1 MARANTYASSAP
13 DVYFYPDRKW
23 HGALA
28 GVSYTFLKDVVSQI
42 DARNSIYYMA
52 AGNYPAMMDENV
64 GQGCRLRTICPSW
77 WIKRRPAIQAKYIS
91 NSNFSEESLAVLI
104 EPDSYRE

>member
-1 MARANTYASSAP
+1 VLGEAARLGGAMARANTYASSAP

-23 HGALA
+23 HGAL
-28 GVSYTFLKDVVSQI
+28 GVSYTFIKDVVPQI

-52 AGNYPAMMDENV
+52 AGNSPAMMDENV

-77 WIKRRPAIQAKYIS
+77 LIKRRPHPGK
-91 NSNFSEESLAVLI
+91 VH
-104 EPDSYRE
+104 

>member
-52 AGNYPAMMDENV
+52 AGNYPDDGRERRT
-64 GQGCRLRTICPSW
+64 RLQAPHDMPLLVDQT
-77 WIKRRPAIQAKYIS
+77 PARNPGK
-91 NSNFSEESLAVLI
+91 VH
-104 EPDSYRE
+104 

>member
-1 MARANTYASSAP
+1 MRHRLRTSISIPTASGMARWRS
-13 DVYFYPDRKW
+13 
-23 HGALA
+23 
-28 GVSYTFLKDVVSQI
+28 VSYTFLKDVVPQI

-77 WIKRRPAIQAKYIS
+77 WIKRRPHPEK
-91 NSNFSEESLAVLI
+91 LH
-104 EPDSYRE
+104 

>member
-13 DVYFYPDRKW
+13 DVYFYPYRKW

-42 DARNSIYYMA
+42 DARNSIYYIGRRELPGDDGRERRTRLQAPHDMPLLVDQTPA
-52 AGNYPAMMDENV
+52 ASTKST
-64 GQGCRLRTICPSW
+64 L
-77 WIKRRPAIQAKYIS
+77 AI
-91 NSNFSEESLAVLI
+91 LI
-104 EPDSYRE
+104 LLKNH